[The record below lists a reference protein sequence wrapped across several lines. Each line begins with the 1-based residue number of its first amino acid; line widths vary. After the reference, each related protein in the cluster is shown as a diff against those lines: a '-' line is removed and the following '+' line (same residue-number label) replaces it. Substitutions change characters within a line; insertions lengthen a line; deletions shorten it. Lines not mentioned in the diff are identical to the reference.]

1 MQSLGINIGS
11 TSLKMV
17 VAEDGRLVWSA
28 SVPHEGD
35 FGAVARKLLA
45 EAGAR
50 AGIPTLVT
58 GNEGRFM
65 FDAAGTVEPLCVEA
79 ALRALN
85 LSADAVVSMGGEDL
99 IVYSLDKNGKIINNF
114 SGNKCASGTGEFL
127 KQQLGRMDMGLEQ
140 IDEVPDTAHV
150 CALSTRCS
158 VFMKSD
164 CTHRLN
170 KREATKDDI
179 VLSLSDVMAV
189 KVIDFLKRAKIHSGR
204 VVLTGGITLNRHII
218 RFIREKAP
226 DIEFIIPDAAP
237 VFEALGAAV
246 LAPSSGSPLPGVE
259 KLLKPNE
266 IRFGVLGALRDWKG
280 KVRTFDKAGGK
291 VQPGRKY
298 ILGVDGGSTTTKA
311 CIVDMET
318 DEIVASH
325 YGRTH
330 GDPVKAL
337 KECLKIIQDKIVE
350 DTGGKGIDIRLV
362 STTGSS
368 REILGVFLETPGV
381 YNEIIAHSVGTTYF
395 DPEVET
401 IFEIGGQDAK
411 YVLLKNGVP
420 IDYAMNEACS
430 AGTGSFLEESASG
443 DLSIHSAADIGPI
456 ALNADAPLKFGEH
469 CSAFINSDIRK
480 AVQQGASRENITAGI
495 VCSIVSNYLNRVVG
509 NRTIGGKIFLQG
521 GVAKNPAVPLAFA
534 MLLDKEILVPPSPE
548 LMGCFGVALL
558 AKRKK
563 ADGLLEESNINIDSL
578 LAREIGYERV
588 FVCKSCEN
596 LCPIQVLSVGAG
608 SGHRTEGSHKYMF
621 GGRCNKYTNMR
632 KQVKDVPVFDYVEK
646 RQKLIFE
653 EYAAPGSGEWGV
665 GNREQGMGNGEEAR
679 HGSNV
684 QGSDSLAGSDEIS
697 RDGLSADKNPSERGN
712 VRIDQPN
719 QKGSGISSSQ
729 HSGGQRA
736 EEPEGVSTFSV
747 DSERFINGTGNAYSD
762 SRADQLPDERNIGT
776 ITNPD
781 KNGGASAHGIAKS
794 TAPQSLVPVPHSPLR
809 NFVVGIPRAF
819 SVHTLYPLYSWF
831 FYELGIRTFLSTEV
845 VHEGVARAE
854 STYCFPAEIAHGA
867 VQDCLD
873 KGADFVLL
881 PHFRD
886 MPSYEEKVHA
896 NFCPITQSLPY
907 YIEKAFPD
915 VDKKKWLP
923 LVVSFKF
930 GEDKALEL
938 FQVMSEKLGI
948 GEEET
953 RAAFTKALAKQNEYF
968 AAAKKLGEEAL
979 AEARAADRPVIALL
993 GRPYNAFTPE
1003 ANMGIPRKFTSRGYS
1018 IVPFDLLPF
1027 DDEEIFS
1034 NMYWFYGQQDVKSAR
1049 LLKNEDNIYLT
1060 FITNFSCAPD
1070 SFILHYIKWI
1080 MGQKPFLVLEL
1091 DSHSA
1096 DAGID
1101 TRVEAFLDII
1111 DGYRAKK
1118 AELDADRFDNGWK
1131 FVYDPAAALAEDQL
1145 RLDNSKT
1152 GEKVRIRGNKRVQIL
1167 LSNMGAISTEYMGA
1181 AVRSLDINARALPVA
1196 TVKTIQL
1203 ARAHASGKE
1212 CVPSHLVL
1220 GSALQFF
1227 WSGEYRKDELY
1238 LLFVPITT
1246 GPCRTGQYYVYYENL
1261 FKDMRLENVVVF
1273 TLSADNSYG
1282 ELGPNFSKEMWKGL
1296 VLSDYLKDIQNSL
1309 KATAQDPAAATA
1321 EFEKSWRKLMDAVEH
1336 RPKQIWK
1343 ELKNVAAD
1351 VKKIPLKRK
1360 VADCPRV
1367 LVVGEIYVRRDD
1379 FAVGELTDLMSE
1391 RGIVV
1396 KVAGISE
1403 WIHYL
1408 DFVREYALKKLIRL
1422 QKPGRR
1428 IFSKPWRDL
1437 KILGIEEWW
1446 KHSVEKKVLSILGPT
1461 ALIPETPHDM
1471 HEIMKYTQEHFVN
1484 LELNSEIAV
1493 SSGSAAAAMEAGYSG
1508 IVNISPFACLIGRVI
1523 EGLFTPWARERNY
1536 PILSVEVDGNLLPPN
1551 IVNKLNIFMVNVLRF
1566 KGNDDLSGL
1575 VDSPSGAPVGAPND
1589 GAESGGA
1596 DTGENNGCAGC
1607 SQCCES
1613 KAG

>member
-1 MQSLGINIGS
+1 
-11 TSLKMV
+11 MV
-17 VAEDGRLVWSA
+17 VAEDGKTRWSA

-35 FGAVARKLLA
+35 FGAAVRKLLS
-45 EAGAR
+45 EGR
-50 AGIPTLVT
+50 VSEGIPVLVT

-65 FDAAGTVEPLCVEA
+65 FNAAGTLEPLCVEA
-79 ALRALN
+79 ALRALDMR
-85 LSADAVVSMGGEDL
+85 ADAVVSMGGEDL
-99 IVYSLDKNGKIINNF
+99 VVYSLDSSGKIINNF

-127 KQQLGRMDMGLEQ
+127 KQQLARMDMTLED
-140 IDEVPDTAHV
+140 IDKVPDDAKV
-150 CALSTRCS
+150 YPLSTRCS

-170 KREATKDDI
+170 KREATKNDI

-189 KVIDFLKRAKIHSGR
+189 KVIDFLKRAKISSGR

-226 DIEFIIPDAAP
+226 HIEFIIPEEAP

-246 LAPSSGSPLPGVE
+246 LAPGSGSPLPPVAR
-259 KLLKPNE
+259 LLKPNE
-266 IRFGVLGALRDWKG
+266 IRFGALSALRDWRH
-280 KVRTFDKAGGK
+280 KVKSFEKPGGK
-291 VQPGRKY
+291 VKAGRAY

-311 CIVDMET
+311 CLVDMET
-318 DEIVASH
+318 DEITANH

-337 KECLKIIQDKIVE
+337 KECLAIIQEQVVA
-350 DTGGKGIDIRLV
+350 DTGGKEIDIRLV

-381 YNEIIAHSVGTTYF
+381 YNEIIAHSAGTTFF
-395 DPEVET
+395 DSEVET

-443 DLSIHSAADIGPI
+443 DLSIHSAKDIGPI
-456 ALNADAPLKFGEH
+456 ALGADAPLKFGEH

-480 AVQQGASRENITAGI
+480 AVQQGATRENITAGI
-495 VCSIVSNYLNRVVG
+495 ACSIVANYLNRVVG

-534 MLLDKEILVPPSPE
+534 MMLDKEILVPPSPE

-558 AKRKK
+558 AKRKHS
-563 ADGLLEESNINIDSL
+563 DGLLEERAVVIDDL
-578 LAREIGYERV
+578 LNREIGYERV
-588 FVCKSCEN
+588 FTCNACDN
-596 LCPIQVLSVGAG
+596 RCPIQVLTVNG
-608 SGHRTEGSHKYMF
+608 HKYMF

-646 RQKLIFE
+646 RQKLMFE
-653 EYAAPGSGEWGV
+653 EYAAPCEPA
-665 GNREQGMGNGEEAR
+665 AR
-679 HGSNV
+679 KH
-684 QGSDSLAGSDEIS
+684 D
-697 RDGLSADKNPSERGN
+697 
-712 VRIDQPN
+712 
-719 QKGSGISSSQ
+719 
-729 HSGGQRA
+729 
-736 EEPEGVSTFSV
+736 
-747 DSERFINGTGNAYSD
+747 Y
-762 SRADQLPDERNIGT
+762 
-776 ITNPD
+776 
-781 KNGGASAHGIAKS
+781 
-794 TAPQSLVPVPHSPLR
+794 
-809 NFVVGIPRAF
+809 VVGIPRCF
-819 SVHTLYPLYSWF
+819 STHTLYPLYSWF
-831 FYELGIRTFLSTEV
+831 FYELGIKTFLSDEV
-845 VHEGVARAE
+845 VHAGVARAE

-873 KGADFVLL
+873 KGADYVLL
-881 PHFRD
+881 AHFRD
-886 MPSYEEKVHA
+886 MPSYEEDVHA

-907 YIEKAFPD
+907 YIEKAFPETG
-915 VDKKKWLP
+915 KNRFLP

-930 GEDKALEL
+930 GNEKALEL
-938 FQVMSEKLGI
+938 FTVMTSRLGI
-948 GEEET
+948 DPAET
-953 RAAFTKALAKQNEYF
+953 RAAFEKALAKQTGYF
-968 AAAKKLGEEAL
+968 RAAKELGEAAIED
-979 AEARAADRPVIALL
+979 ARRADRPVIAIL

-1018 IVPFDLLPF
+1018 IVPFDILPF
-1027 DDEEIFS
+1027 DGEQIFP
-1034 NMYWFYGQQDVKSAR
+1034 NMYWYYGQQDVKSAKF
-1049 LLKNEDNIYLT
+1049 LKNEENVYVT
-1060 FITNFSCAPD
+1060 YITNFSCAPD
-1070 SFILHYIKWI
+1070 SFILHYIKWM

-1096 DAGID
+1096 DAGVD

-1118 AELDADRFDNGWK
+1118 SAIEGERYDNGWK
-1131 FVYDPAAALAEDQL
+1131 FVSEKKSGGGFDL
-1145 RLDNSKT
+1145 RIDNLKT
-1152 GEKVRIRGNKRVQIL
+1152 GEKVPVAGNSRVKVL
-1167 LSNMGAISTEYMGA
+1167 LSNMGAIATEYMAA
-1181 AVRSLDINARALPVA
+1181 AVRSIGVNAEAMPVA
-1196 TVKTIQL
+1196 TAKTIQV

-1227 WSGEYRKDELY
+1227 MSEKYRKDELY

-1261 FKDMRLENVVVF
+1261 FRDMRLENVVVF
-1273 TLSADNSYG
+1273 ILSADNSYT
-1282 ELGPNFSKEMWKGL
+1282 ELGPDFAKQMWKGV
-1296 VLSDYLKDIQNSL
+1296 VLSDYLKDIQTSL
-1309 KATAQDPAAATA
+1309 KAVASDPVQALAGY
-1321 EFEKSWRKLMDAVEH
+1321 EKSWRGLMDVVEH
-1336 RPKQIWK
+1336 NPGDLWK
-1343 ELKNVAAD
+1343 GLQKVADD
-1351 VKKIPLKRK
+1351 VKKIPLKRTL
-1360 VADCPRV
+1360 ASCPRV
-1367 LVVGEIYVRRDD
+1367 LIVGEIYVRRDD
-1379 FAVGELTDLMSE
+1379 FAVGELIDLMSE
-1391 RGIVV
+1391 RGIAV

-1408 DFVREYALKKLIRL
+1408 DFVREYALKKLIKLRG
-1422 QKPGRR
+1422 PGRR
-1428 IFSKPWRDL
+1428 LFSKPWRDL
-1437 KILGIEEWW
+1437 KKLNIEEWW
-1446 KHSVEKKVLSILGPT
+1446 KHSVEEKVLSILEPT

-1471 HEIMKYTQEHFVN
+1471 REIMKYTQEHFVN

-1493 SSGSAAAAMEAGYSG
+1493 SSGSAAAAMEHGYSG

-1566 KGNDDLSGL
+1566 RGGGDLSGL
-1575 VDSPSGAPVGAPND
+1575 VDRAGSRNRRFTATGAPEVSKSAPEDPPAQGALSRGVADESFD
-1589 GAESGGA
+1589 GGKSTPVEAEREKIASG
-1596 DTGENNGCAGC
+1596 
-1607 SQCCES
+1607 
-1613 KAG
+1613 K

>member
-17 VAEDGRLVWSA
+17 LAEEGKPVWSA
-28 SVPHEGD
+28 AVPHEGD
-35 FGAVARKLLA
+35 FSAAVRKLLD
-45 EAGAR
+45 AGKVPLGTPAL
-50 AGIPTLVT
+50 IT

-65 FDAAGTVEPLCVEA
+65 FDAAGTLEPLCVEA
-79 ALRALN
+79 SLRILD
-85 LSADAVVSMGGEDL
+85 LKADAVVSMGGEDL
-99 IVYSLDKNGKIINNF
+99 IVYSLDKNSKIVNNF

-127 KQQLGRMDMGLEQ
+127 KQQLARMDMTLED
-140 IDEVPDTAHV
+140 IDKVPDTAKV
-150 CALSTRCS
+150 YPLSTRCS

-189 KVIDFLKRAKIHSGR
+189 KVIDFLKRAKITSGR

-226 DIEFIIPDAAP
+226 QIEFIIPETAA

-246 LAPSSGSPLPGVE
+246 LALKSGSPLPE
-259 KLLKPNE
+259 TDKLLKPNE
-266 IRFGVLGALRDWKG
+266 IRFGVLDAMKKWQE
-280 KVRTFDKAGGK
+280 KVKSFEKPGGT

-311 CIVDMET
+311 CLVDAET

-337 KECLKIIQDKIVE
+337 KECLRIIQDKIAA
-350 DTGGKGIDIRLV
+350 DTAALPGNKKIDIRLV

-395 DPEVET
+395 DHEVET

-411 YVLLKNGVP
+411 YVFLKNGVP

-430 AGTGSFLEESASG
+430 AGTGSFLEESAAG
-443 DLSIHSAADIGPI
+443 DLSIHSAKDIGPI

-495 VCSIVSNYLNRVVG
+495 VSSIVANYLNRVVG
-509 NRTIGGKIFLQG
+509 NRTIGGKVFLQG

-534 MLLDKEILVPPSPE
+534 MMLDKEILVPPSPE

-558 AKRKK
+558 AKRKHE
-563 ADGLLEESNINIDSL
+563 AGLLEERDVDIDEL
-578 LAREIGYERV
+578 LSREIGYERV
-588 FVCKSCEN
+588 FTCKACEN
-596 LCPIQVLSVGAG
+596 GCPIQVLKVN
-608 SGHRTEGSHKYMF
+608 GHTYMF

-632 KQVKDVPVFDYVEK
+632 KAIKDVPVFDYVER
-646 RQKLIFE
+646 RQKLLFE
-653 EYAAPGSGEWGV
+653 EFAAPAAHV
-665 GNREQGMGNGEEAR
+665 EE
-679 HGSNV
+679 
-684 QGSDSLAGSDEIS
+684 
-697 RDGLSADKNPSERGN
+697 
-712 VRIDQPN
+712 
-719 QKGSGISSSQ
+719 
-729 HSGGQRA
+729 
-736 EEPEGVSTFSV
+736 T
-747 DSERFINGTGNAYSD
+747 GT
-762 SRADQLPDERNIGT
+762 
-776 ITNPD
+776 
-781 KNGGASAHGIAKS
+781 ASAGQDG
-794 TAPQSLVPVPHSPLR
+794 PPVYKR
-809 NFVVGIPRAF
+809 GYVVGIPRAF

-831 FYELGIRTFLSTEV
+831 FHELGIRTFLSTEV
-845 VHEGVARAE
+845 AHAGVARAE

-873 KGADFVLL
+873 KGADYVLL

-886 MPSYEEKVHA
+886 MPSYEEHVHA

-907 YIEKAFPD
+907 YVEKAFPD
-915 VDKKKWLP
+915 VDKKRWLP

-930 GEDKALEL
+930 GEGKALEL
-938 FQVMSEKLGI
+938 FTVMSEKLGI
-948 GEEET
+948 GEAET
-953 RAAFTKALAKQNEYF
+953 RAAFEKALAKQQAYF
-968 AAAKKLGEEAL
+968 EAVKKLGEEAM
-979 AEARAADRPVIALL
+979 EDARKANRPVIALL

-1003 ANMGIPRKFTSRGYS
+1003 ANMGIPRKFSTRGYS
-1018 IVPFDLLPF
+1018 IIPFDILPF
-1027 DDEEIFS
+1027 NGENIFP
-1034 NMYWFYGQQDVKSAR
+1034 NMYWYYGQQDVKAAN
-1049 LLKNEDNIYLT
+1049 LLKKEDNIYIT
-1060 FITNFSCAPD
+1060 YITNFSCAPD
-1070 SFILHYIKWI
+1070 SFILHYLKWV

-1096 DAGID
+1096 DAGVD

-1118 AELDADRFDNGWK
+1118 NELDTERYDNGWR
-1131 FVYDPAAALAEDQL
+1131 FRYGANAQGEEEDF
-1145 RLDNSKT
+1145 RIINEKT
-1152 GEKVRIRGNKRVQIL
+1152 GEKVMVRHNKRVKVL
-1167 LSNMGAISTEYMGA
+1167 LSNMGAISTEYIGA
-1181 AVRSLDINARALPVA
+1181 AVRSLGIQAEAMPVA
-1196 TVKTIQL
+1196 TAKTIQI
-1203 ARAHASGKE
+1203 ARSHASGKE

-1227 WSGEYRKDELY
+1227 SSKEYRKDELY

-1246 GPCRTGQYYVYYENL
+1246 GPCRTGQYFVYYENL
-1261 FKDMRLENVVVF
+1261 FKDLRLENVVIF
-1273 TLSADNSYG
+1273 ILSADNSYA
-1282 ELGPNFSKEMWKGL
+1282 ELGPNFAKEMWRGL
-1296 VLSDYLKDIQNSL
+1296 VLSDYLKDIQTSL
-1309 KATAQDPAAATA
+1309 KATAVDPGAALV
-1321 EFEKSWRKLMDAVEH
+1321 EYEKSWRKVMYAVEH
-1336 RPKQIWK
+1336 NPRNVWK
-1343 ELKNVAAD
+1343 ELEQVAVD

-1360 VADCPRV
+1360 VADCPKV
-1367 LVVGEIYVRRDD
+1367 LIVGEIYVRRDD

-1396 KVAGISE
+1396 KVSGIAE

-1408 DFVREYALKKLIRL
+1408 DFVREYSYKKLLKL
-1422 QKPGRR
+1422 QKPKGLIRKIFPH
-1428 IFSKPWRDL
+1428 IFSKPWKDL
-1437 KILGIEEWW
+1437 KKLEIEEWW
-1446 KHSVEKKVLSILGPT
+1446 KHSVEKKVLKILGPT
-1461 ALIPETPHDM
+1461 GLIPETPHDM
-1471 HEIMKYTQEHFVN
+1471 HQIMENTQKYFVN

-1493 SSGSAAAAMEAGYSG
+1493 SSGAAATAMEHGYSG

-1523 EGLFTPWARERNY
+1523 EGIFTPWARDRNY

-1566 KGNDDLSGL
+1566 KGSGDLSGL
-1575 VDSPSGAPVGAPND
+1575 ID
-1589 GAESGGA
+1589 
-1596 DTGENNGCAGC
+1596 
-1607 SQCCES
+1607 
-1613 KAG
+1613 KAGSHNRHFDKPSAVKTEEKRVVNK